1 MNHAALS
8 KREREPLHKKKTER
22 DLMDMVQK
30 YGTFHRA
37 DLKNI

>member
-22 DLMDMVQK
+22 DLMDVVQQ
-30 YGTFHRA
+30 YGKFH
-37 DLKNI
+37 

>member
-22 DLMDMVQK
+22 DLMDVVVQK
-30 YGTFHRA
+30 YGTFH
-37 DLKNI
+37 